1 MSEII
6 PITWYLE
13 SPIDF
18 EHKQYVLLS
27 YLQKVDNSFLYKKLS
42 PHYLHMEKMIYEM
55 INFQNS
61 LIEMKNRF
69 DKERYIFFKSN
80 PKLEGENNEMVDEI
94 NEIVEFSLPQVKT
107 RLDLGKFILL
117 KSNQVLY

>member
-1 MSEII
+1 
-6 PITWYLE
+6 
-13 SPIDF
+13 
-18 EHKQYVLLS
+18 
-27 YLQKVDNSFLYKKLS
+27 
-42 PHYLHMEKMIYEM
+42 MEKMISEM

-69 DKERYIFFKSN
+69 SKERYIFFQSN
-80 PKLEGENNEMVDEI
+80 PKLEGENNELVEEI

-107 RLDLGKFILL
+107 RLDLGKFILR